1 MKLSRL
7 KQAFSNLITYKGPKD
22 SYDFSLNISTSKNI
36 TYDSNENVSTNL
48 KDNKHIIE
56 RKYNTLINSDIIIR
70 NFKGRDK
77 YIFCIFCR

>member
-48 KDNKHIIE
+48 RITNI
-56 RKYNTLINSDIIIR
+56 L
-70 NFKGRDK
+70 
-77 YIFCIFCR
+77 